1 MNNTV
6 DIGPRGIQA
15 NISYYKSLIEK
26 KRQELAELERELAAW
41 EAQQ

>member
-1 MNNTV
+1 MTN
-6 DIGPRGIQA
+6 IGTAGIQA

-26 KRQELAELERELAAW
+26 KRQELEQLERELAAW